1 MSEDFESSELRIT
14 QGGLYSPFPI
24 PAYRLLGAAGEHIA
38 KDVLTCLVSHMG
50 LGNRKVFP
58 SISLI
63 MKESQR
69 ARASVI
75 AGIRT
80 LVSFGFIR
88 KYQFWEPGKKKRN
101 IYYLQDA
108 CWNNDRMNRD
118 ALAFAPI
125 VGRCGCGAAVKL
137 GEVGVGM
144 LSYHHYGC
152 GDVVELFS
160 TRKKPSPSLIAMAEV
175 NGLPVDISD

>member
-1 MSEDFESSELRIT
+1 MSEEIEVSELRLT

-24 PAYRLLGAAGEHIA
+24 PAYRLLGAADEHVA
-38 KDVLTCLVSHMG
+38 KDVLTCLISHMG

-63 MKESQR
+63 MKEAHRGRS
-69 ARASVI
+69 SVI

-80 LVSFGFIR
+80 LENFGFIK
-88 KYQFWEPGKKKRN
+88 KYQFWEPGKRKRS

-137 GEVGVGM
+137 GEVGAGM
-144 LSYHHYGC
+144 HTFHHFGC
-152 GDVVELFS
+152 GDVVKLFS
-160 TRKKPSPSLIAMAEV
+160 TRKDAKVPKEL
-175 NGLPVDISD
+175 SDATLVIG